1 MKRSPL
7 VIAGL
12 LLAIAVSGC
21 TNRSIGNSL
30 DDKLLDPE
38 LRSSVQ
44 KASADLSSPTSHIV
58 LSSYNGVVLLTGQTP
73 RADLKALAER
83 AVNSVQGVKKVYNEL
98 QILPPTTL
106 LARSN
111 DSLLTAQIKTA
122 MLADTSVP
130 STNIKVITENGIVYM
145 LGLVTHAEANQAT
158 NVVQGVGGV
167 QKIIKLFQYTD

>member
-7 VIAGL
+7 ILVSL
-12 LLAIAVSGC
+12 LMALAVSGC

-44 KASADLSSPTSHIV
+44 KANADLSSPTSHIV
-58 LSSYNGVVLLTGQTP
+58 LSSYNGIVLLAGQTP
-73 RADLKALAER
+73 RSELKDAAEK

-98 QILPPTTL
+98 QILPPTSL

-122 MLADTSVP
+122 MLADSSVP

-145 LGLVTHAEANQAT
+145 LGLVTHAEANQAS